1 VELFA
6 DNRPARQRETCP
18 MAARCRMP
26 SVSAKGNNGRT
37 TMNVADEQPVQD
49 IEETNRKLRILEV
62 EWRERKSERLEKAL
76 HTAASQIEQLLEHD
90 DKVSVEMN
98 DRTVVVRVG
107 EDRQLR
113 LSLRLNFDD
122 GTAPDSDYRVQDKE
136 IRRRPDYEE
145 VDSEHIF
152 ETLDQAVSFVMSQCQ

>member
-1 VELFA
+1 M
-6 DNRPARQRETCP
+6 T
-18 MAARCRMP
+18 
-26 SVSAKGNNGRT
+26 
-37 TMNVADEQPVQD
+37 VANKQPEQG

-76 HTAASQIEQLLEHD
+76 HKAASQLKQRLTHD
-90 DKVSVEMN
+90 DNVSVEIN

-122 GTAPDSDYRVQDKE
+122 QASPDSDYRVQDKE

-152 ETLDQAVSFVMSQCQ
+152 ETLDQAVSFVIGQCQ